1 VSARAFGAEKILE
14 CFQPITG
21 FTVRVFS
28 ILLGVEVEGAA
39 MDDHPAPLKS
49 LNFAEAA
56 PTQKFEAL
64 DHFVTS
70 GGMKVSYYALSLEQ
84 VPADFFADPDGA
96 WSYEV
101 LARAAGFASHSG
113 VAIGALKCAFN
124 GHPDG
129 AAVVTLNALTR
140 PYVAIIECPIAYGYV
155 QRVDEDEAAS
165 SAA

>member
-1 VSARAFGAEKILE
+1 
-14 CFQPITG
+14 
-21 FTVRVFS
+21 
-28 ILLGVEVEGAA
+28 

-49 LNFAEAA
+49 LNLAEAA
-56 PTQKFEAL
+56 PAQKFEAL

-113 VAIGALKCAFN
+113 VAIGALKHAFN

-140 PYVAIIECPIAYGYV
+140 PYVAIIECPIAYAYV
-155 QRVDEDEAAS
+155 QHLDESAS

>member
-1 VSARAFGAEKILE
+1 
-14 CFQPITG
+14 
-21 FTVRVFS
+21 
-28 ILLGVEVEGAA
+28 
-39 MDDHPAPLKS
+39 MDDQHMPAKS
-49 LNFAEAA
+49 LNLVA
-56 PTQKFEAL
+56 PPARYEPL

-70 GGMKVSYYALSLEQ
+70 NGMKVSYYALSLEQ

-96 WSYEV
+96 WSYEL

-113 VAIGALKCAFN
+113 VAIGALKSAFN

-140 PYVAIIECPIAYGYV
+140 PYVAIIECPIAYSYV
-155 QRVDEDEAAS
+155 EHAAESES

>member
-1 VSARAFGAEKILE
+1 
-14 CFQPITG
+14 
-21 FTVRVFS
+21 
-28 ILLGVEVEGAA
+28 
-39 MDDHPAPLKS
+39 MDEPRTPLKS
-49 LNFAEAA
+49 LSPIAAA
-56 PTQKFEAL
+56 PAQAFAPL

-70 GGMKVSYYALSLEQ
+70 TGMKVSYYALSLEQ

-96 WSYEV
+96 WSYEL

-113 VAIGALKCAFN
+113 VAIGALKSAFN

-140 PYVAIIECPIAYGYV
+140 PYIAIIECPIAYHYV
-155 QRVDEDEAAS
+155 QDLDESAS

>member
-1 VSARAFGAEKILE
+1 
-14 CFQPITG
+14 
-21 FTVRVFS
+21 
-28 ILLGVEVEGAA
+28 
-39 MDDHPAPLKS
+39 MDDRPTPLKS
-49 LNFAEAA
+49 LNHTEASPA
-56 PTQKFEAL
+56 RRFEAL

-70 GGMKVSYYALSLEQ
+70 SGMKVSYYALSLEHI
-84 VPADFFADPDGA
+84 PADFFADPDGA
-96 WSYEV
+96 WSYEL

-140 PYVAIIECPIAYGYV
+140 PYVAIIECPIAYTYLEPV
-155 QRVDEDEAAS
+155 SESAS

>member
-1 VSARAFGAEKILE
+1 MNDQRPV
-14 CFQPITG
+14 
-21 FTVRVFS
+21 
-28 ILLGVEVEGAA
+28 
-39 MDDHPAPLKS
+39 LKS
-49 LNFAEAA
+49 LSLSPASPAREH
-56 PTQKFEAL
+56 EAL

-70 GGMKVSYYALSLEQ
+70 TGMKVSYYELSLER

-96 WSYEV
+96 WSYEL

-129 AAVVTLNALTR
+129 SAVVTLNALTR
-140 PYVAIIECPIAYGYV
+140 PYVAIIECPIAYEYV
-155 QRVDEDEAAS
+155 EQADESAS

>member
-1 VSARAFGAEKILE
+1 VSLSVPATRGIFE
-14 CFQPITG
+14 CFPSIAG
-21 FTVRVFS
+21 LAVRVFS
-28 ILLGVEVEGAA
+28 ILVGVEVEGAA

-49 LNFAEAA
+49 LNLAEATPA
-56 PTQKFEAL
+56 QKFEAL

-113 VAIGALKCAFN
+113 VAIGALKRAFN

-155 QRVDEDEAAS
+155 QHLDESAS